1 MESWER
7 NVWALALVVF
17 IAFVGFQFFSPFLPL
32 YVIELGVTEP
42 TRVALWSGVL
52 TAVTPAVSGLLGP
65 LWGRFADRVGR
76 KMMMIRS
83 LAGFVI
89 IVAAMGLV
97 TSVTQ
102 LLILRVLQGVIAG
115 FSVFAMALASV
126 SCPKDKV
133 PVAIGRVQGAQLL
146 SVAIGPA
153 AGGYVASHFGLRYAF
168 FVTAGMCAIALV
180 GLILLFDE
188 GRPHPADGDAAA
200 RRESSFT
207 LRDVLGLRGFP
218 LVLGLLFIGQ
228 FIDRGLSL
236 LVPLKVAALPDV
248 TRIAATSGEIISLAA
263 ICATGSALAAGRLAQ
278 RWPPERLLLVGLLLG
293 GLPCALM
300 ALAPGWQSLMLL
312 RCLTGLCLGGALTLA
327 YSLGGTLVPGER
339 RGAAFGWLALSVQVG
354 TAASPLVSGGLA
366 ALSLPGAFMLDGGL
380 AWLGAAV
387 LLLLGTRRLRRG
399 ARRLERSTAG
409 PLGFA
414 ALARVERVA
423 DAVAHQVERE
433 RGQQDRGPRHED
445 QPRGQAHEAVAAAHV
460 GAPRGLGRL
469 DAHAQEGQ
477 RGLGQQREGD
487 PDGHLHHHRGHH
499 VRQHVAGQHARVAG
513 AGGARALHERLLAER
528 EHLPAHEAREARRVD
543 DAHRHH
549 HVEEP
554 GAERGRDGHGQDQR
568 REGLE
573 GVDHPHQRVVDGP
586 AQVTGDQADGHAGQ
600 RRDRHRQAR
609 GAQREARAVEQA
621 REHVAP
627 QVVGAEEVRG
637 RGRGQHAAEILLD
650 RIVRG
655 HHRREQRARDQQ
667 PEVDHAHHR
676 GAAPREAPEREPHLT
691 HSGCA
696 DR

>member
-1 MESWER
+1 VESWER

-32 YVIELGVTEP
+32 YVIELGVPDP

-65 LWGRFADRVGR
+65 LWGSFADRVGR

-83 LAGFVI
+83 LVGFVI

-146 SVAIGPA
+146 SVAVGPA

-168 FVTAGMCAIALV
+168 FVTAGMCAIALI
-180 GLILLFDE
+180 GLIFLFTE
-188 GRPHPADGDAAA
+188 HRPEADAAGVA
-200 RRESSFT
+200 AGAGTAF
-207 LRDVLGLRGFP
+207 GLREIWGTRGLP
-218 LVLGLLFIGQ
+218 LVLGLLFVGQ

-278 RWPPERLLLVGLLLG
+278 RWPAERLLLGGLLLG

-327 YSLGGTLVPGER
+327 YSLGGTLVSSER

-366 ALSLPGAFMLDGGL
+366 ALSLSGAFLLDGAL

-387 LLLLGTRRLRRG
+387 LLIGARRLRRG
-399 ARRLERSTAG
+399 AAS
-409 PLGFA
+409 
-414 ALARVERVA
+414 
-423 DAVAHQVERE
+423 
-433 RGQQDRGPRHED
+433 
-445 QPRGQAHEAVAAAHV
+445 
-460 GAPRGLGRL
+460 
-469 DAHAQEGQ
+469 
-477 RGLGQQREGD
+477 
-487 PDGHLHHHRGHH
+487 
-499 VRQHVAGQHARVAG
+499 
-513 AGGARALHERLLAER
+513 
-528 EHLPAHEAREARRVD
+528 
-543 DAHRHH
+543 
-549 HVEEP
+549 
-554 GAERGRDGHGQDQR
+554 
-568 REGLE
+568 
-573 GVDHPHQRVVDGP
+573 
-586 AQVTGDQADGHAGQ
+586 
-600 RRDRHRQAR
+600 
-609 GAQREARAVEQA
+609 
-621 REHVAP
+621 
-627 QVVGAEEVRG
+627 
-637 RGRGQHAAEILLD
+637 
-650 RIVRG
+650 
-655 HHRREQRARDQQ
+655 
-667 PEVDHAHHR
+667 
-676 GAAPREAPEREPHLT
+676 
-691 HSGCA
+691 
-696 DR
+696 

>member
-1 MESWER
+1 MTTDDGPPGRGFESWER

-32 YVIELGVTEP
+32 YVIELGVTDP

-146 SVAIGPA
+146 SVAVGPA

-180 GLILLFDE
+180 GLIALFRE
-188 GRPHPADGDAAA
+188 GRPRADTADAGAG
-200 RRESSFT
+200 RDGSSFS
-207 LRDVLGLRGFP
+207 LRDVLALRGFP

-236 LVPLKVAALPDV
+236 LVPLKVSVLPDV

-263 ICATGSALAAGRLAQ
+263 VCATGSALAAGRLAQ
-278 RWPPERLLLVGLLLG
+278 RWPAERLLLGGLLLG

-327 YSLGGTLVPGER
+327 YSLGGTLVSSER

-354 TAASPLVSGGLA
+354 TAASPLASGGLA
-366 ALSLPGAFMLDGGL
+366 ALSLSGAFLLDGAL

-387 LLLLGTRRLRRG
+387 LLIGARRLRRG
-399 ARRLERSTAG
+399 A
-409 PLGFA
+409 
-414 ALARVERVA
+414 
-423 DAVAHQVERE
+423 
-433 RGQQDRGPRHED
+433 
-445 QPRGQAHEAVAAAHV
+445 
-460 GAPRGLGRL
+460 GA
-469 DAHAQEGQ
+469 
-477 RGLGQQREGD
+477 
-487 PDGHLHHHRGHH
+487 
-499 VRQHVAGQHARVAG
+499 
-513 AGGARALHERLLAER
+513 
-528 EHLPAHEAREARRVD
+528 
-543 DAHRHH
+543 
-549 HVEEP
+549 
-554 GAERGRDGHGQDQR
+554 
-568 REGLE
+568 
-573 GVDHPHQRVVDGP
+573 
-586 AQVTGDQADGHAGQ
+586 
-600 RRDRHRQAR
+600 
-609 GAQREARAVEQA
+609 
-621 REHVAP
+621 
-627 QVVGAEEVRG
+627 
-637 RGRGQHAAEILLD
+637 
-650 RIVRG
+650 
-655 HHRREQRARDQQ
+655 
-667 PEVDHAHHR
+667 
-676 GAAPREAPEREPHLT
+676 
-691 HSGCA
+691 
-696 DR
+696 

>member
-1 MESWER
+1 MEAWER

-32 YVIELGVTEP
+32 YVIELGVTDP

-146 SVAIGPA
+146 SVAVGPA

-180 GLILLFDE
+180 GLILLFNE
-188 GRPHPADGDAAA
+188 GRPRDAGDTGPA
-200 RRESSFT
+200 REHSFT

-236 LVPLKVAALPDV
+236 LVPLKVATLPDV

-278 RWPPERLLLVGLLLG
+278 RWPPERLLLIGLLAG

-312 RCLTGLCLGGALTLA
+312 RCLTGSFLGGALTLA
-327 YSLGGTLVPGER
+327 YSLGGMLVSSER

-366 ALSLPGAFMLDGGL
+366 ALSLPGAFLLDGGL

-387 LLLLGTRRLRRG
+387 LLAGARRLRRG
-399 ARRLERSTAG
+399 TA
-409 PLGFA
+409 
-414 ALARVERVA
+414 
-423 DAVAHQVERE
+423 
-433 RGQQDRGPRHED
+433 
-445 QPRGQAHEAVAAAHV
+445 
-460 GAPRGLGRL
+460 
-469 DAHAQEGQ
+469 
-477 RGLGQQREGD
+477 
-487 PDGHLHHHRGHH
+487 
-499 VRQHVAGQHARVAG
+499 
-513 AGGARALHERLLAER
+513 
-528 EHLPAHEAREARRVD
+528 PA
-543 DAHRHH
+543 
-549 HVEEP
+549 
-554 GAERGRDGHGQDQR
+554 
-568 REGLE
+568 
-573 GVDHPHQRVVDGP
+573 
-586 AQVTGDQADGHAGQ
+586 
-600 RRDRHRQAR
+600 
-609 GAQREARAVEQA
+609 
-621 REHVAP
+621 
-627 QVVGAEEVRG
+627 
-637 RGRGQHAAEILLD
+637 
-650 RIVRG
+650 
-655 HHRREQRARDQQ
+655 
-667 PEVDHAHHR
+667 
-676 GAAPREAPEREPHLT
+676 
-691 HSGCA
+691 
-696 DR
+696 